1 MRYLVPEIFDK
12 LAELKTEAEKVEWLQ
27 KHKDNKLLMNVLALN
42 FNPAYEF
49 DLPKGPA
56 PFKRSPHP
64 VNMAESNLYA
74 ESRRFYLLI
83 KDNPRR
89 PAKISKIKVEN
100 VYIQILEGVN
110 GIEADMMQALKDKSL
125 QKKYKGL
132 TEGLVRKAFPGIL
145 PEKQAKEG

>member
-1 MRYLVPEIFDK
+1 MRLLVPEIFEK
-12 LAELKTEAEKVEWLQ
+12 LAEMKTEAEKIAWLQ
-27 KHKDNKLLMNVLALN
+27 KHKDNKLMMNVLALN

-56 PFKRSPHP
+56 PFKRTSQP
-64 VNMAESNLYA
+64 VAMAESNLYA

-89 PAKISKIKVEN
+89 PAKISKIQVEN
-100 VYIQILEGVN
+100 IFIQILEGIN
-110 GIEADMMQALKDKSL
+110 GIEADMMQALKDKAL

-132 TEGLVRKAFPGIL
+132 TEHIVRKAFPGVL
-145 PEKQAKEG
+145 PEKQAEQG